1 MRIAWETGLVPEER
15 LEERW
20 ILYDKKYCKEQE
32 WKGKTRNGACSRFAA
47 AVEVSLA
54 NSEPAAKDNVPLMS
68 K

>member
-1 MRIAWETGLVPEER
+1 MS
-15 LEERW
+15 
-20 ILYDKKYCKEQE
+20 
-32 WKGKTRNGACSRFAA
+32 KTRNGARSCFAA